1 MALVTN
7 DMTKAATICWDDI
20 DPTVYVDENGQAWL
34 FWGNTAWKAPGALTA
49 DAGSF
54 HRSVCINYLFHNNDG
69 TLKRVVMTS
78 RSVPPAK

>member
-34 FWGNTAWKAPGALTA
+34 FWGNTAWK
-49 DAGSF
+49 D
-54 HRSVCINYLFHNNDG
+54 
-69 TLKRVVMTS
+69 
-78 RSVPPAK
+78 PAH